1 MNIPNPNQ
9 KERDLMIMTVRADTS
24 ATTACSWM
32 DVKVM
37 NLCGVTTALAETMTI
52 S

>member
-1 MNIPNPNQ
+1 MSSPNQ
-9 KERDLMIMTVRADTS
+9 EAKGLMTMTVRVDIS